1 MGLKAEVDADI
12 KSAFDLD
19 LSDAVRDFIGI
30 RQVLNNDD
38 WLENGNQSSEKNY
51 QGRGV
56 FTGFSSQDVDGK
68 TILQHDVKLIVLQ
81 SECDDIQID
90 DMINDYQVIHIRKDP
105 ANVSMTV
112 QLRKV

>member
-1 MGLKAEVDADI
+1 MKAEIDADI
-12 KSAFDLD
+12 KSAFDRD

-30 RQVLNNDD
+30 RQSLNDED
-38 WLENGNQSSEKNY
+38 WLENGKQSTETSY
-51 QGRGV
+51 HGRGV
-56 FTGFSSQDVDGK
+56 FTGFASQDVDGK

-90 DMINDYQVIHIRKDP
+90 DMINDYQVIHIQKDP

-112 QLRKV
+112 QLRKI